1 MSDSLKMVIV
11 LTLIAIIS
19 GASLSFVDTAT
30 RSKIAENKTKALM
43 DGMKTL
49 LPEAENFKKIDFKS
63 NGKIEGIY
71 KAVKGDNTV
80 GWGFMLSG
88 PGFQDKITI
97 VIATDP
103 QIKTLLGLEVLE
115 QKETPG
121 LGAKMEHKEF
131 KEQFK
136 GKSLEK
142 EIGYIKNSKPKEGEN
157 KVEALSAATI
167 STKQLLK
174 IINNN
179 VKNIKEIEEIKQE
192 LGGK

>member
-1 MSDSLKMVIV
+1 MSDSLKMVVV

-30 RSKIAENKTKALM
+30 RNQIAENKTKALM

-49 LPEAENFKKIDFKS
+49 LPDAEDFKKIDFKS

-71 KAVKGDNTV
+71 KAVKGDSTV

-121 LGAKMEHKEF
+121 LGAKMENKEF
-131 KEQFK
+131 KNQFK
-136 GKSLEK
+136 GKSLEE

-157 KVEALSAATI
+157 KIEALSAATI

>member
-11 LTLIAIIS
+11 LTLIAVIS

-30 RSKIAENKTKALM
+30 RSKIAENKTRALM

-49 LPEAENFKKIDFKS
+49 LPEADNFKKIDFKS

-142 EIGYIKNSKPKEGEN
+142 EIGYVKNKKPEEGKNEI
-157 KVEALSAATI
+157 EALSAATI

>member
-1 MSDSLKMVIV
+1 MSDSLKMVVV

-30 RSKIAENKTKALM
+30 REKITENKTMALM
-43 DGMKTL
+43 EGMKTL
-49 LPEAENFKKIDFKS
+49 LPEAEDFKKLDVEKK
-63 NGKIEGIY
+63 GGIEGIY
-71 KAVKGDNTV
+71 KALKGEKVV

-136 GKSLEK
+136 GKSLE
-142 EIGYIKNSKPKEGEN
+142 EDIEYVKNEKPKDGEN
-157 KVEALSAATI
+157 KIEALSAATI

-179 VKNIKEIEEIKQE
+179 IKDIKEIEKIKQE